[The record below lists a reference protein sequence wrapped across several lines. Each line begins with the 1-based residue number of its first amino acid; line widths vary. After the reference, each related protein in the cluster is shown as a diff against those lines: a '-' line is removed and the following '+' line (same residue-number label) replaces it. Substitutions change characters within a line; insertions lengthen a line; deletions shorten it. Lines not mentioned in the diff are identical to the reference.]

1 MRFLKTFKGVRDLIE
16 ILDSVMSWPSLTIPP
31 LVSYNFSDSQ
41 TSSEWMHGPSSFSYL
56 KLLMLRKDSLRSME
70 SFLWVWAN
78 IYLFEDTWLVREFQK
93 ISKIK
98 SLLFTSSV
106 IYEPNNKQGK
116 GFYKSRLL
124 FLIEKYSWCE
134 KFEMEHTSYKMA
146 KYK

>member
-1 MRFLKTFKGVRDLIE
+1 LRFLKIFEGVWDLTE
-16 ILDSVMSWPSLTIPP
+16 ILYSVMSCPSLTIPP
-31 LVSYNFSDSQ
+31 LVSYNLADSWP
-41 TSSEWMHGPSSFSYL
+41 SSEWMHGSSSFSYL

-70 SFLWVWAN
+70 SFLWVWDN

-98 SLLFTSSV
+98 SRLFTSSF

-124 FLIEKYSWCE
+124 FLIEKYSWCG
-134 KFEMEHTSYKMA
+134 KCVMENCPYKW
-146 KYK
+146 